1 MRILVINGPNLNL
14 LGQRE
19 PELYGSVTLP
29 DIETLLTA
37 RAEEL
42 GVELWC
48 AQSNDEGEIVSLI
61 QEHRDFD
68 GLIINAG
75 GYTHTS
81 VAIADA
87 IAATQLLTVEV
98 HLSNIYK
105 REEFRHHSY
114 VAAVAW
120 GQIAGLGYHG
130 YLSALDSL
138 HRRLSEDAAAPA

>member
-14 LGQRE
+14 LGKRE
-19 PELYGSVTLP
+19 PDIYGVLTLA
-29 DIETLLTA
+29 DIETLLDA
-37 RAEEL
+37 RADEL
-42 GVELWC
+42 GVELSL
-48 AQSNDEGEIVSLI
+48 AQSNSEGEIVELI
-61 QEHRDFD
+61 HGHADWD

-105 REEFRHHSY
+105 REAFRHHSY
-114 VAAVAW
+114 IAAVAW
-120 GQIAGLGYHG
+120 GQITGLGYHG

-138 HRRLSEDAAAPA
+138 HRRLAEGAA

>member
-42 GVELWC
+42 GVELLC
-48 AQSNDEGEIVSLI
+48 AQSNDEGEIVTLI
-61 QEHRDFD
+61 QEHGDFD
-68 GLIINAG
+68 ALIINAG

-138 HRRLSEDAAAPA
+138 HRRLSEETAPE